1 MDWFDYLNEYEE
13 KFGEQ
18 YGVNTKNG
26 LIELWS
32 LSSSQTVGLFTKK
45 QLTMLLKGLI
55 NQNRNI
61 TVNVMK
67 ERINDYR
74 ETLYEAQADYKL
86 RYDNMTEW
94 ERYCYLSEWF
104 KEL

>member
-1 MDWFDYLNEYEE
+1 MDWFDYLKEYED
-13 KFGEQ
+13 KHGEH
-18 YGVNTKNG
+18 YSVDTNNG
-26 LIELWS
+26 LIALFR
-32 LSSSQTVGLFTKK
+32 LSTLQTVGLFTKE

-55 NQNRNI
+55 NQDDNI
-61 TVNVMK
+61 TMNVVK

-74 ETLYEAQADYKL
+74 KMLYEAQADYVL

-94 ERYCYLSEWF
+94 ERYCYLSEWV